1 LANGHEAYMVA
12 VTGTHSTITLD
23 LDPSGN
29 GGTVKDFATRNSTDL
44 ATGAPVGNEFSN
56 NDNLA
61 LGPDGRVY
69 LIEDGEPLGGDIWAS
84 VDLNNDGELSGPG
97 EGIGRFASLLTNGSE
112 PTGLYWDKFRKQWLV
127 NVQHPTSG
135 NGMTIAIASASVP
148 ETGSTAAIFGLG
160 LGGLFLL
167 NARRRN
173 R

>member
-1 LANGHEAYMVA
+1 
-12 VTGTHSTITLD
+12 
-23 LDPSGN
+23 
-29 GGTVKDFATRNSTDL
+29 
-44 ATGAPVGNEFSN
+44 
-56 NDNLA
+56 
-61 LGPDGRVY
+61 VY